1 MISTWPK
8 LGRCNAPRGTF
19 QGRALQWT
27 EGMKFKKNEG
37 ENKGFFLPGGPF
49 SDNSTNLKRNF
60 AKYVVLHRFT
70 ITNYRS
76 MFLNAI
82 W

>member
-1 MISTWPK
+1 MKSYRK
-8 LGRCNAPRGTF
+8 EARPRI
-19 QGRALQWT
+19 
-27 EGMKFKKNEG
+27 
-37 ENKGFFLPGGPF
+37 
-49 SDNSTNLKRNF
+49 NSTNLKRNF

-70 ITNYRS
+70 IANYRS

>member
-1 MISTWPK
+1 
-8 LGRCNAPRGTF
+8 
-19 QGRALQWT
+19 
-27 EGMKFKKNEG
+27 MKFKKNEG

-82 W
+82 WRNSFKRGTPGFLDDL